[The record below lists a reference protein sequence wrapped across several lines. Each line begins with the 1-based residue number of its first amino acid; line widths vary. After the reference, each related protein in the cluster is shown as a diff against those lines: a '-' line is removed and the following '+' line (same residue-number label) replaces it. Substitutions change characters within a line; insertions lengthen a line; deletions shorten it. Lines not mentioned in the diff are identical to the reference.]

1 MTQDFAGALMP
12 SRNDVP
18 AGDDAQAHL
27 RARLR
32 PYQTPSLARSL
43 AQLATSVLPFIGCWA
58 LMVFSLDVSY
68 AVTLL
73 LSIPAAGLL
82 VRIFII
88 QHDCGHGA
96 FFRSRRA
103 NDAVGTLC
111 GVMTLTP
118 YANWRRQHAGHHAN
132 WNNLDRR
139 NSGYDI
145 YSSCLTLSEYN
156 ALGHRERLLHR
167 LLRHPAVAL
176 ILLPPLVFLV
186 LYRFPFD
193 TPSDW
198 RKERLSVHATNL
210 MIVVVLLGLAAWLGV
225 STVLLVQLPITI
237 LAAIAGVW
245 LFSVQHRF
253 EHTLWVRQRQ
263 WNPEL
268 VALRGSSYLRLPAI
282 LKWFTGNIGFHH
294 IHHLNPRI
302 PNYRLEECHRRFPV
316 LQTVPALSLG
326 TALSGIRL
334 WLWDEAH
341 GKLVPFPR
349 G

>member
-1 MTQDFAGALMP
+1 MDDGGQAL
-12 SRNDVP
+12 
-18 AGDDAQAHL
+18 L
-27 RARLR
+27 RERLR
-32 PYQTPSLARSL
+32 PYQTPSLVRSL
-43 AQLATSVLPFIGCWA
+43 VQLATSVLPFIGCWA
-58 LMVFSLDVSY
+58 LMVLSLNISY

-73 LSIPAAGLL
+73 LAVPAAGFL

-103 NDAVGTLC
+103 NDAIGTLC
-111 GVMTLTP
+111 SVMTLTP

-145 YSSCLTLSEYN
+145 YSSCLTLDEYN
-156 ALGHRERLLHR
+156 ALGRRERLFHR
-167 LLRHPAVAL
+167 LLRHSVVAL

-198 RKERLSVHATNL
+198 RQEQLSVHKTNL
-210 MIVVVLLGLAAWLGV
+210 MIAALLLALAAWLGFG
-225 STVLLVQLPITI
+225 TVLLVQLPITI

-253 EHTLWVRQRQ
+253 EHTLWVRQEQ
-263 WNPEL
+263 WEPQL
-268 VALRGSSYLRLPAI
+268 AALRGSSYLRLPAI
-282 LKWFTGNIGFHH
+282 LQWFTGNIGFHH

-302 PNYRLEECHRRFPV
+302 PNYHLPQCHRHIQA
-316 LQTVPALSLG
+316 LQEAPALTLG
-326 TALSGIRL
+326 GALAGGCL
-334 WLWDEAH
+334 WLWDEAL
-341 GKLVPFPR
+341 GKLVPFP
-349 G
+349 